1 MSGLALLDPM
11 AVLANPSATLSQIQR
26 ALDELE
32 LSDGGFRES
41 AIGLS
46 SNVTIELLGVFL
58 RKQAL
63 LQGVRLRV
71 MQGNFDDPVGDVDR
85 FQAAAIDQMLLLPF
99 FDNLLPAFEAQA
111 AHLPIAILE
120 AKEAEFRARHRLV
133 FQRASGLKTL
143 FLCSLHRMNPPV
155 GLGGDQVDEV
165 LARFNQALRE
175 EAAPFSNIRWIE
187 TGESICRVGQAH
199 AFDPRFYFSAKAPY
213 TTAFFNDLAHRVVAC
228 SRGFGSRFHKV
239 LVLDCDNT
247 LWGGVIG
254 EDLLGGIKLGP
265 FDHPGN
271 IYWRV
276 QHEVAALE
284 QNGILL
290 CLCSKNNP
298 EDVAEVLAHHP
309 HAVLQERH
317 FVLQKVNWNDK
328 ASNLRDIANELNL
341 GLDSVVFLDDSPF
354 ECEAVRTQLPLV
366 RTFQVPAKLSDYPA
380 LFQEIKELFL
390 AGGVSRESRSKTE
403 QYRQRA
409 KAEELKAGSQSQ
421 EDYLAS
427 LGLKVSL
434 TRNDRVQ
441 IPRISELTLKSNQFN
456 LTTRRY
462 TEAEIQRMM
471 ESPDRTVYALSVSD
485 RFGEAGL
492 TGILIMHWE
501 GALARVDAFLMS
513 CRVIGRGVES
523 AIWGSMLEDALRK
536 GCRSLAAEFIP
547 TAKNAQVASF
557 FDGLGLPLVEEMPSG
572 VRRYQ
577 IEINT
582 FTPPQKPWIEV
593 INGG

>member
-1 MSGLALLDPM
+1 MSGSAPFDPM

-26 ALDELE
+26 ALDMLE
-32 LSDGGFRES
+32 LSDRGFRES

-71 MQGNFDDPVGDVDR
+71 MPGNFDDPVGDVER
-85 FQAAAIDQMLLLPF
+85 FQAVGIDQMLLLPF

-111 AHLPIAILE
+111 SHLPLDVLE

-133 FQRASGLKTL
+133 FQRASSLRTL
-143 FLCSLHRMNPPV
+143 FLGSLHRMTLSV
-155 GLGGDQVDEV
+155 GLGGDHVDAV

-187 TGESICRVGQAH
+187 TGESIHRVGQAH

-228 SRGFGSRFHKV
+228 SRGFGSYFHKV

-271 IYWRV
+271 IFWRV
-276 QHEVAALE
+276 QHEAAALE

-290 CLCSKNNP
+290 CLCSKNNH
-298 EDVAEVLAHHP
+298 EDVVEVLTHHP
-309 HAVLQERH
+309 HAVLKERH
-317 FVLQKVNWNDK
+317 FVLQKINWNDK
-328 ASNLRDIANELNL
+328 ATNLREIANELNL
-341 GLDSVVFLDDSPF
+341 GLDSLVFLDDSSF
-354 ECEAVRTQLPLV
+354 ECEAVRSQLPMV
-366 RTFQVPAKLSDYPA
+366 RTFQVPAKLSDYLV

-390 AGGVSRESRSKTE
+390 AGGVARESHSKTE

-409 KAEELKAGSQSQ
+409 KAEELKAVSQSQ

-434 TRNDRVQ
+434 TRNDRAQ
-441 IPRISELTLKSNQFN
+441 ISRLSELTLKSNQFN
-456 LTTRRY
+456 VMTRRY
-462 TEAEIQRMM
+462 TEAEILRMM
-471 ESPDRTVYALSVSD
+471 ESPDWTVYALSVSD
-485 RFGEAGL
+485 RFGDAGL

-501 GALARVDAFLMS
+501 ETQARVDSFLMS

-523 AIWGSMLEDALRK
+523 AVWGPMLADALQRD
-536 GCRSLAAEFIP
+536 CQCLVAEFSP
-547 TAKNAQVASF
+547 TPKNAQVAFF
-557 FDGLGLPLVEEMPSG
+557 FDGLGLPLVEESSTG
-572 VRRYQ
+572 ARRYQ
-577 IEINT
+577 VDINK
-582 FTPPQKPWIEV
+582 FVPPETPWIEV
-593 INGG
+593 VNGR